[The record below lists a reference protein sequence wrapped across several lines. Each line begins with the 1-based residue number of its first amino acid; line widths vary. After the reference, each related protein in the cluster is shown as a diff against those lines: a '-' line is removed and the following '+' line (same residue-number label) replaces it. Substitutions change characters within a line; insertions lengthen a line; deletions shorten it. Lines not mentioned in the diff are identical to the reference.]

1 MTEAP
6 FASMLTNEINA
17 AICAAMKE
25 FTPPAKTKDVA
36 QKGTTRA
43 GREYTINY
51 KYAPLDDIVTALR
64 QPLTNNGLWFRQFVV
79 VDPSGTATQR
89 TIVYHSSGQWIG
101 SDFPIFASK
110 EGAQGFASGSTYAR
124 RYGLEL
130 ALGIQCSDDDDDAN
144 SADGQQAR
152 IGSRPEATVGSTS
165 GRAGAVPLKPDSV
178 PLNPSNELRD
188 TRVAAFRRIRKAIVS
203 APTIAELNRTG
214 ATGISNQLTMDDL
227 KVGAPDGWQALMD
240 EDSERRMELILPDDP
255 VDDIGRPTAGEMA

>member
-6 FASMLTNEINA
+6 FASMITNEINA

-110 EGAQGFASGSTYAR
+110 DGAQGFASGSTYAR

-130 ALGIQCSDDDDDAN
+130 ALGIQCADDDDDAN
-144 SADGQQAR
+144 RAAGQQAR
-152 IGSRPEATVGSTS
+152 IGPRPEATVGSTS
-165 GRAGAVPLKPDSV
+165 GRAGAVPIAKDDAAR
-178 PLNPSNELRD
+178 NA
-188 TRVAAFRRIRKAIVS
+188 RVSLFKRIRLA
-203 APTIAELNRTG
+203 IAEAETVADLNRTG
-214 ATGISNQLTMDDL
+214 ATAIANHGVMDDL
-227 KVGAPDGWQALMD
+227 KVYAPDGWQQLMNQ
-240 EDSERRMELILPDDP
+240 DSVRRVQLALPDDP

>member
-152 IGSRPEATVGSTS
+152 IGPRPEATVGSTS
-165 GRAGAVPLKPDSV
+165 GRAGPVPFDPVK
-178 PLNPSNELRD
+178 EMRD
-188 TRVAAFRRIRKAIVS
+188 TRVAAFKRIRKAIVS

-214 ATGISNQLTMDDL
+214 ATAISNQLAMDDL
-227 KVGAPDGWQALMD
+227 KVYAPDGWQKLMD
-240 EDSERRMELILPDDP
+240 EDSDRRGYLAPLDDRI
-255 VDDIGRPTAGEMA
+255 DDLGRPTAGEMA